1 MAQPTDSWTA
11 YDYAVVDVEGNG
23 QQPPDLVE
31 ISIIAIKDGL
41 IGQARTWLV
50 CPPRPITPMARRF
63 HRITHDQLVDALTV
77 ADIEAEL
84 RHALS
89 DKVFVA
95 HNAGVDLGVLGRE
108 LPGFQPVQVLD
119 TVKLARR
126 LLPGRASYK
135 LGALVDAFGL
145 ARGLPA
151 ELTPHRATYHT
162 LVCAQLLAHLAT
174 PPGREP
180 RTLVEL
186 MDATVRK
193 STTDTAGEERAAS
206 LF

>member
-1 MAQPTDSWTA
+1 VAQPTDSWTA

-63 HRITHDQLVDALTV
+63 HRLTDDQLADAPLV
-77 ADIEAEL
+77 ADIDAEL
-84 RHALS
+84 RRALS

-95 HNAGVDLGVLGRE
+95 HNASVDLGVLGRE
-108 LPGFQPVQVLD
+108 LPGFQPARVLD
-119 TVKLARR
+119 TLKLARR

-135 LGALVDAFGL
+135 LGALVDTFGL
-145 ARGLPA
+145 TEGLPA
-151 ELTPHRATYHT
+151 DLMPHRATYDA
-162 LVCAQLLAHLAT
+162 LVCARLLSHLAT
-174 PPGREP
+174 PAGREP
-180 RTLVEL
+180 RTLAEL

-193 STTDTAGEERAAS
+193 STTGAAGEEPDAT